1 MEKKEVKPPEL
12 LPRKEELTEWFNAV
26 LIQAGIIDYSYPLKG
41 CGVWLSYGWRLRNQ
55 VIEIMRRF
63 LTETGHEET
72 YFPFLIPEDIF
83 GKEAEFI
90 KGFENEVY
98 WVTHG
103 GKKELDVKLAI
114 RPTSETPMYYMF
126 SKWIKSISDLP
137 LKVWQVVS
145 VFRYETKATRPLI
158 RVREITTF
166 KEAHTAHAT
175 EEEAERQVKE
185 AVEIYKRFFDE
196 LCIPYII
203 SRRPDYD
210 KFPGAVYT
218 LAFDTIFPDGRT
230 LQIGTV
236 HNLGE
241 NFARAFNIQYT
252 DKDGKRRY
260 VHQTCYGISE
270 RVIASIIAIHGD
282 NHGLVLPPEIAPIQ
296 VVVIPI
302 PMKGENVEEYAKEVF
317 EKLKKHFRATIDLRD
332 KRPGE
337 KFYEWEIKGVPV
349 RVEVGPTELRN
360 KNVTIVRRDNFEHKV
375 VALENVVE
383 EIKAE
388 FEEITKSMRKKAWDF
403 FNKKICKVE
412 RFIGLERE
420 DAINA
425 LLDEEGNF
433 KGGIAKIPVCGNEK
447 CELKIRKYVN
457 VLGTPLT
464 DSEPRQKEKCCMC
477 NKPAEKYILIS
488 KAY

>member
-1 MEKKEVKPPEL
+1 MEKEVKPPRL
-12 LPRKEELTEWFNAV
+12 LPKKEELTDWFNS
-26 LIQAGIIDYSYPLKG
+26 LLLQAQIIDYSYPLKG
-41 CGVWLSYGWRLRNQ
+41 CGVWLSYGWKLRNQ
-55 VIEIMRRF
+55 VIEIMRN
-63 LTETGHEET
+63 LLAETGHEET
-72 YFPFLIPEDIF
+72 YFPFLIPEDVF

-90 KGFENEVY
+90 KGFEDEVY

-126 SKWIKSISDLP
+126 SKWVKSASDLP

-175 EEEAERQVKE
+175 AEEAEAQIKE

-196 LCIPYII
+196 LCIPYVIT
-203 SRRPDYD
+203 RRPDYD

-236 HNLGE
+236 HYLGE
-241 NFARAFNIQYT
+241 NFARAFEIQYT
-252 DKDGKRRY
+252 DKEGKKRY

-270 RVIASIIAIHGD
+270 RVIASVIAIHGD
-282 NHGLVLPPEIAPIQ
+282 DHGLILPPKIAPIQ

-302 PMKGENVEEYAKEVF
+302 HAKGVDVDGYAKNVF
-317 EKLKKHFRATIDLRD
+317 EELKKHFRTVIDLRD

-337 KFYEWEIKGVPV
+337 KFYDWEIKGVPI
-349 RVEVGPTELRN
+349 RVEVGPTEVRN
-360 KNVTIVRRDNFEHKV
+360 KTVTIVRRDNFQRKAI
-375 VALENVVE
+375 ALEKIVE
-383 EIKAE
+383 EISAT
-388 FEEITKSMRKKAWDF
+388 FEEITENIKRKAWDA
-403 FNKKICKVE
+403 FNKKIIKVGK
-412 RFIGLERE
+412 FIDLEGE
-420 DAINA
+420 DVVSA

-433 KGGIAKIPVCGNEK
+433 TGGIVEIPVCGNEE

-464 DSEPRQKEKCCMC
+464 SSEPSSREACCVC
-477 NKPAEKYILIS
+477 GRPAKKYILLS
-488 KAY
+488 RTY